1 MPSPLRLRRSENEA
15 ASPRRH
21 ITCTHRHCVDA
32 ARRRPLAVQMPPHR
46 LRARSKLLGPPRFGR
61 GAASRVAKTSPARIR
76 KLMCVLTR
84 RMPPAAART
93 TLLDPPQITP
103 ISIRQSNGRG
113 ECGNRRPRRGN
124 TRQYAMNCNLGDI
137 LLRRPGDMPLLGRRQ
152 ICNNTLCPCDVGCVI
167 WSDFDHEGA
176 CVSFLHHDSNDTG
189 SSGDRPAQP
198 LSTPN
203 TARFR

>member
-1 MPSPLRLRRSENEA
+1 MTHHVHPSLLRCRRPPPAASGPAAAASPSCAIEVARPASFWPRRGLPRSENEPA
-15 ASPRRH
+15 PDSEIDVRFDAP
-21 ITCTHRHCVDA
+21 DA
-32 ARRRPLAVQMPPHR
+32 ARRSPNHPA
-46 LRARSKLLGPPRFGR
+46 GPSANHPKRD
-61 GAASRVAKTSPARIR
+61 
-76 KLMCVLTR
+76 
-84 RMPPAAART
+84 T
-93 TLLDPPQITP
+93 TIKWAGGV
-103 ISIRQSNGRG
+103 R
-113 ECGNRRPRRGN
+113 ERRPRRGN

-176 CVSFLHHDSNDTG
+176 CVSFLRHDSNDTG

-203 TARFR
+203 TARF